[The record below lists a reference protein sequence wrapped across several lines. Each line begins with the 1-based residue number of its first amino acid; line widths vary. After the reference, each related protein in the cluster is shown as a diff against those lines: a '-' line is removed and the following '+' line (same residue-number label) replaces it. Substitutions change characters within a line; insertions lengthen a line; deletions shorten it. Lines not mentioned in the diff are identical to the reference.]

1 MCTSTFMI
9 SRLNSDPGNQRRTL
23 VSSLQASPTELD
35 LRNIKIYTRS
45 FKIYGIWPQASK
57 QAQTRTCAMLSG
69 SPQLSYY
76 NSLVHS
82 SVVDCSCP
90 TLMAGTLTLP
100 PDTSWEFHVMQLGCH
115 TLPATKNLKLASPPH
130 RFRWLSDSKA
140 MAAIWCEVLT
150 CGQQGL
156 MHLGN
161 CRSSER
167 GVPEKIDPS
176 SSLLL

>member
-1 MCTSTFMI
+1 MCASTFMI
-9 SRLNSDPGNQRRTL
+9 SCLNSDPGNQRRTL

-57 QAQTRTCAMLSG
+57 QAQTRTCAMLSS

-100 PDTSWEFHVMQLGCH
+100 PGTSWEFYVMLVGCH
-115 TLPATKNLKLASPPH
+115 TLPATKDLNQQVPHAAFGGSQILKLWPLYGVRS
-130 RFRWLSDSKA
+130 LL
-140 MAAIWCEVLT
+140 AAR
-150 CGQQGL
+150 QGL

-167 GVPEKIDPS
+167 GVPERIDPP